1 MSNRKE
7 LYLGDNLINY
17 SDIEISGKEVV
28 INNENFYKIS
38 NVNKMR
44 PFFMSI
50 VSAYDHWLFISS
62 SGALSA
68 GRKNSNNSLFP
79 YYTDDKISESH
90 EVTGSKSIFH
100 VNKDEKFYLWEP
112 FTKLTDLIYEIERN
126 LYKNLRGNKVIFEE
140 INNTLG
146 LKFSYQWT
154 TCDAYGFVKT
164 SSLKNLN
171 KNNISVSILDGF
183 QNILP
188 WGLNE
193 GIQANTSNLADAYKR
208 NELDLESKIGIF
220 ALSATIVDRAE
231 PSEALKAN
239 IVFHHGLDSSK
250 VLLSSGQLDVY
261 RKGYEIK
268 EESDIKAERGA
279 YFINSDISLGCDE
292 KKEWLFA
299 ADINKS
305 SSDIAALRKEII
317 ENSKLSE
324 KINNEILNSSNELY
338 KLVGSSDGIQ
348 LSTDRRRNIRHFAN
362 TLFNIMRGGIFDK
375 DYQIEKDDFIKYMT
389 KANIKC
395 SSKMSA
401 AFDSWPD
408 TFDLTFLRD
417 SINKSNSNT
426 FKRLATEYL
435 PIKFSRRHG
444 DPSRPWNKFSI
455 NTRDDMTGEKVL
467 DYQGNWRDI
476 FQNWEALAYSYPQ
489 FIDGMIYR
497 FLNASTFDGY
507 NPYRLTKDGFDWET
521 IEPDNPWS
529 YIGYWGD
536 HQIIYLLKFLEIS
549 ENYFPQ
555 RLNSFLS
562 KNDFVY
568 ANVPYEIKDY
578 KSIYKDPKNTIDFNF
593 QLAEEIEN
601 SRLKEGADG
610 AILKNYQGLIHE
622 VNFLE
627 KILSTVLAKLS
638 NFVPG
643 AGIWMNTQ
651 RPEWN
656 DANNALVGNGV
667 SMVTLYYLRRFL
679 SFFVNILK
687 QDKSA
692 SFEISTELFH
702 FFEKLNTSFNSIKF
716 NLDDKQRKQFVDE
729 LGEVAAEYR
738 DRIYTSYFSGTKD
751 SLDKGRIIHFFE
763 TVLSVLDATIVSN
776 KRNDG
781 LYHAY
786 NLINLEEN
794 QITIDRLSKM
804 LEGQVGVLSSGYL
817 SQEESL
823 SVLDSLKNSDLFWDE
838 QYSYI
843 LYPNKELLGFMNKN
857 IIPEE
862 ELKKSDLLNNL
873 VKDGNKQIIEKDIN
887 DKYHFNGLFHNASC
901 LDEELSKL
909 PSKYK
914 ELVVKEKNIVL
925 EIFENVFDHKSF
937 TGRSGTFYGYE
948 GLGSIYWHMVSKLLL
963 ASAEVTQQSILNNS
977 DPKLIGKF
985 FDHYFEINEGIGVNK
1000 SPELYGAF
1008 PTDPYSHTPRGRGVQ
1023 QPGMTGQ
1030 VKEDIVSRFYELGFF
1045 VNDGKITFDPTILR
1059 KSEFIEEEKSF
1070 KYVNLNNE
1078 ISYIELHKHSLAFT
1092 VCQVPII
1099 YSLSDKESI
1108 RVSYMDNSDKTIE
1121 GHELDIED
1129 SVSIFNR
1136 TNLIKAVYVSV
1147 VK

>member
-1 MSNRKE
+1 MTNRKE
-7 LYLGDNLINY
+7 LYLGDSLINA
-17 SDIEISGKEVV
+17 SESNIEGKEVV
-28 INNENFYKIS
+28 ISNENFYKIS

-62 SGALSA
+62 TGALSA
-68 GRKNSNNSLFP
+68 GRKNSNNALFP
-79 YYTDDKISESH
+79 YYTDDKITESH

-100 VNKDEKFYLWEP
+100 VQKNNRNYLWEP
-112 FTKLTDLIYEIERN
+112 FTKTSDSVYKNKRN

-140 INNTLG
+140 INNDLG

-154 TCDAYGFVKT
+154 TCDKYGFVKT
-164 SSLKNLN
+164 SSIKNLN
-171 KNNISVSILDGF
+171 NEDITVTLLDGF

-188 WGLNE
+188 WGLDEN
-193 GIQANTSNLADAYKR
+193 IQNNTSNLADAYKR
-208 NELDLESKIGIF
+208 NELDKDYKIGIF

-231 PSEALKAN
+231 PSEALKSN
-239 IVFHHGLDSSK
+239 IVFHLGLKQNK
-250 VLLSSGQLDVY
+250 VLLSSLQLDAF
-261 RKGYEIK
+261 RKGFDVN
-268 EESDIKAERGA
+268 EETDIKAEKGA
-279 YFINSDISLGCDE
+279 YFIQSSFYLKGGQ
-292 KKEWLFA
+292 KEEWMFA

-305 SSDIAALRKEII
+305 SSDVIELKDNLSKNKNII
-317 ENSKLSE
+317 ED
-324 KINNEILNSSNELY
+324 INKEILNSSNELY

-348 LSTDRRRNIRHFAN
+348 LSSDRRRNIRHFAN

-375 DYQIEKDDFIKYMT
+375 DYLVEKSDFIKYIY
-389 KANIKC
+389 KANKHC
-395 SSKMSA
+395 SKEMNST
-401 AFDSWPD
+401 FTEWPD
-408 TFDLTFLRD
+408 HFDLTFLRN
-417 SINKSNSNT
+417 SIDQSNSQDY
-426 FKRLATEYL
+426 KRLATEYL

-455 NTRDDMTGEKVL
+455 NTRDDITGEKVL

-521 IEPDNPWS
+521 IEQDNPWS

-536 HQIIYLLKFLEIS
+536 HQIIYLLKFLEFS
-549 ENYFPQ
+549 EKYFPN
-555 RLNSFLS
+555 RLNSFLN
-562 KNDFVY
+562 KNNFVY

-593 QLAEEIEN
+593 DLAEKIELD
-601 SRLKEGADG
+601 RQKEGADG
-610 AILKNYQGLIHE
+610 AILKNYQGSKHE

-627 KILSTVLAKLS
+627 KILTTILSKLS
-638 NFVPG
+638 NFIPG

-679 SFFVNILK
+679 SFFITLLENDNSK
-687 QDKSA
+687 

-702 FFEKLNTSFNSIKF
+702 FFEKLNVSFNKVTLS
-716 NLDDKQRKQFVDE
+716 LSDTDRKIFVDE
-729 LGEVAAEYR
+729 IGEVAAEYR
-738 DRIYTSYFSGTKD
+738 DRIYKSNFSGTKEL
-751 SLDKGRIIHFFE
+751 LDREKLINFFVITQKVLEE
-763 TVLSVLDATIVSN
+763 TIDSN

-786 NLINLEEN
+786 NLVNLGDN
-794 QITIDRLSKM
+794 TISIDRLSEM

-817 SQEESL
+817 CDNESL
-823 SVLDSLKNSDLFWDE
+823 SVLDSLKNSSLFWDE

-843 LYPNKELLGFMNKN
+843 LYPNKNLLGFLDKN
-857 IIPEE
+857 IIPETE
-862 ELKKSDLLNNL
+862 FSKSSLLTLL
-873 VKDGNKQIIEKDIN
+873 VKDKNNQIVIKDIK
-887 DKYHFNGLFHNASC
+887 DKYHFNGSFHNASC
-901 LDEELSKL
+901 LIKELENL
-909 PSKYK
+909 PSKYSKLAK
-914 ELVVKEKNIVL
+914 EEKNIIL
-925 EIFENVFDHKSF
+925 QIFEIVFDHKSF

-963 ASAEVTQQSILNNS
+963 ASAEVTQKSIDNGS
-977 DPKLIGKF
+977 DPKIIGKL

-1008 PTDPYSHTPRGRGVQ
+1008 PTDPYSHTPRGKGVQ

-1030 VKEDIVSRFYELGFF
+1030 VKEDVISRFYELGFF
-1045 VNDGKITFDPTILR
+1045 VDNGKITFEPTILR
-1059 KSEFIEEEKSF
+1059 KNEFMSEEKSF
-1070 KYVNLNNE
+1070 KFVNLDNE
-1078 ISYIELHKHSLAFT
+1078 ITYMPISANSLAYT
-1092 VCQVPII
+1092 ICQVPVI
-1099 YSLSDKESI
+1099 YSLSDNEDIKIIS
-1108 RVSYMDNSDKTIE
+1108 MDGSEEIIN
-1121 GHELDIED
+1121 GHKLSLEA
-1129 SVSIFNR
+1129 SQNIFNR
-1136 TNLIKAVYVSV
+1136 TNLIKALHISV
-1147 VK
+1147 KK